1 MKKNPLIL
9 GIDASRS
16 LRKNATGVERY
27 STEII
32 RHLIKENVDF
42 ELRLYTPRLNLEFPE
57 EMQWVIPFPR
67 LWTLIRLSFEMLIRK
82 PDLLFIPSHVLPF
95 FAPKKS
101 FVMIHDI
108 VYEKYPQA
116 YSLFQRLYLKWST
129 HRAVKK
135 AVMVFTP
142 TEAVRQ
148 DLIKRYGA
156 NPKKV
161 KAIHHGPIFLPTLS
175 KKDKTEIL
183 SHFSLTEDEPL
194 FFFIGRLE
202 TKKNLL
208 TLLDAWKIV
217 QKKCSQGRLFLGG
230 MQGHGWN
237 ELYARLEEEDLAG
250 TVLVPGY
257 ISDLEAAALF
267 ESSSA
272 LMLPSFDE
280 GFGMPILQ
288 AFESQCPVICS
299 DIAALREVAADAAL
313 YSPTLSAEGFAHH
326 IIKLIE
332 KPELQKKLAENGQ
345 NRLKAFS
352 WKKSAA
358 QHLSFFRENS

>member
-1 MKKNPLIL
+1 M
-9 GIDASRS
+9 
-16 LRKNATGVERY
+16 ERY

-32 RHLIKENVDF
+32 RHLIKENADF
-42 ELRLYTPRLNLEFPE
+42 ELRLYTPRLNAEFPE
-57 EMQWVIPFPR
+57 RAQWVIPFPR

-116 YSLFQRLYLKWST
+116 YSPFQRLYLEWSSR
-129 HRAVKK
+129 RAVKK
-135 AVMVFTP
+135 AAMVFTP
-142 TEAVRQ
+142 TEAVRK
-148 DLIKRYGA
+148 DLIQNYGA
-156 NPKKV
+156 DPKKV
-161 KAIHHGPIFLPTLS
+161 KAIHHGPIFLPSLT

-183 SHFSLTEDEPL
+183 SHFSLSSEEPL

-208 TLLDAWKIV
+208 TLLEAWKIV
-217 QKKCSQGRLFLGG
+217 QKKCSRGRLFLGG
-230 MQGHGWN
+230 MQGHGWH

-267 ESSSA
+267 ESCSA

-280 GFGMPILQ
+280 GFGMPLLQ
-288 AFESQCPVICS
+288 AFESRCPVICS
-299 DIAALREVAADAAL
+299 DIAALREVAGDAAL
-313 YSPTLSAEGFAHH
+313 YAPVHSAEGFAKH
-326 IIKLIE
+326 IVQLIE
-332 KPELQKKLAENGQ
+332 HPELRKKLAEKGQ
-345 NRLKAFS
+345 KRLKEFS
-352 WKKSAA
+352 WKKSATE
-358 QHLSFFRENS
+358 HLSFFRENS